1 MADVQTPP
9 TRSINSAAN
18 WPLARIGIDGS
29 CYTHSDPSFSV
40 DMQGWHSDH
49 PVFEEVFKRHR
60 PRLVAEIGTWKG
72 ASVLHMHRIAQTL
85 SLDTHFICIDTW
97 LGSNDTLWVE
107 DELRQHLRLDHGYPN
122 MFRQFVHNVRT
133 AGAQNHIS
141 PFPITSTAAARV
153 FRKLGITID
162 ALYVDAG
169 HEEEE
174 VYFDLAL
181 FYDSVAEG
189 GAIFGDDYSE
199 GWPGVIRAVNR
210 FCREK
215 NLDLKADT
223 GKFYFVKRTT
233 PRTTVQEAL
242 YRAAIAGRS
251 GWRRANKVLFGR

>member
-1 MADVQTPP
+1 MADVQTAP
-9 TRSINSAAN
+9 TRSINSATN

-29 CYTHSDPSFSV
+29 CYTHSDPGLSV

-60 PRLVAEIGTWKG
+60 PKLVAEIGTWKG
-72 ASVLHMHRIAQTL
+72 ASVLHMHRIAKSL
-85 SLDTHFICIDTW
+85 NLDTHFICIDTW

-107 DELRQHLRLDHGYPN
+107 DELRQHLRLDRGYPN

-133 AGAQNHIS
+133 AGAQDHIS

-233 PRTTVQEAL
+233 PRTTAQEAL
-242 YRAAIAGRS
+242 YQAAIAGRS
-251 GWRRANKVLFGR
+251 GWRRASKMLFGR